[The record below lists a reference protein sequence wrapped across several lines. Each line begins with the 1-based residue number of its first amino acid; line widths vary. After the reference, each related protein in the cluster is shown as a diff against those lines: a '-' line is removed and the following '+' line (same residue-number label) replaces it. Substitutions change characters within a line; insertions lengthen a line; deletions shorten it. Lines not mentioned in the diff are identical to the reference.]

1 MFKQPNPLHYSL
13 IFALGCATTATAQE
27 GTDQAPKSLDTLEVT
42 ATRGLDSLNVNPGAV
57 TVVDRDAID
66 KQSSLGGNV
75 GDILAKTVPGLSP
88 STHGLTSVAQTL
100 RGRNLFV
107 LIDGI
112 PQTISLRDGLH
123 SLNSIDPSS
132 IERIEVIRGSNG
144 VYGFGGTGGII
155 NIISRKNE
163 KGAPLYRTELNG
175 GFSTEHIKDSEQFGL
190 SQSVTGGSGAFDYQ
204 LRGSYEKRANVFDAD
219 GDRIPPDPNGQG
231 GIADSREFDVLAK
244 LGFDLDADK
253 RLELTTSYYDIKQD
267 TNYVLE
273 AGVYGEQKT
282 RAVKGDPGGE
292 DQGTENLNVNLTY
305 SDQQLFGDTS
315 LGAQLYYRDYMTR
328 FGYFATFYP
337 GGGQSLTES
346 ERIGSR
352 LDFETPFDV
361 MSGAKLLWGLDTLM
375 ETTAQPLE
383 DGRTFVPEMDQN
395 SVAPFLQAELR
406 LNPKWTV
413 NAGVRYEKFWFEVDD
428 YTTVFGADVE
438 GGELEYSETVF
449 NTGVRYQV
457 NDVWAATASFSQGFT
472 VPEIGRTLRQP
483 QQGTSLDQIRPEP
496 QVVDNYEVGTE
507 AVWDRADLAL
517 TLFYSESELGTSLAA
532 ANANEPIPVLR
543 SPERIYGFE
552 AELNTYPTRD
562 LSAGGTFT
570 WMEGKVDSDDDG
582 SYDTYLAGNR
592 ISPLKLTG
600 YVEHDTTARWSNRL
614 QAMVVGDRDRFS
626 GSGFGQGEV
635 ESFTVL
641 DLTSTWR
648 TGNGDITL
656 AINNLLNEDYFPVIS
671 QIYNFDTQYTTA
683 PGRSV
688 MVSYGVDW

>member
-1 MFKQPNPLHYSL
+1 MLKQPNPLRYSL

-155 NIISRKNE
+155 NIITRKNE

-190 SQSVTGGSGAFDYQ
+190 SQSVTGGSGALDYQ

-305 SDQQLFGDTS
+305 SDQQLFGNTS

-449 NTGVRYQV
+449 NTGARYQV
-457 NDVWAATASFSQGFT
+457 NDVWAASLRAS
-472 VPEIGRTLRQP
+472 RCR
-483 QQGTSLDQIRPEP
+483 R
-496 QVVDNYEVGTE
+496 
-507 AVWDRADLAL
+507 
-517 TLFYSESELGTSLAA
+517 LAA
-532 ANANEPIPVLR
+532 PCASPSRAHRWIR
-543 SPERIYGFE
+543 S
-552 AELNTYPTRD
+552 A
-562 LSAGGTFT
+562 LS
-570 WMEGKVDSDDDG
+570 
-582 SYDTYLAGNR
+582 
-592 ISPLKLTG
+592 
-600 YVEHDTTARWSNRL
+600 HRWSTTTRL
-614 QAMVVGDRDRFS
+614 APRPS
-626 GSGFGQGEV
+626 G
-635 ESFTVL
+635 
-641 DLTSTWR
+641 
-648 TGNGDITL
+648 I
-656 AINNLLNEDYFPVIS
+656 
-671 QIYNFDTQYTTA
+671 A
-683 PGRSV
+683 PILH
-688 MVSYGVDW
+688 